1 MDAVCSLSHRPQS
14 AGSEIRPIF
23 LRILAK
29 RMAKRMG
36 EGDRTEW
43 GRLLASPTL
52 LMALYGEQ
60 GEGSYHGA
68 SEPPPPALWGDPK
81 SRSCR
86 GPQPGQGC
94 SCGRQLLGKPSLAA
108 GQKYRFL

>member
-1 MDAVCSLSHRPQS
+1 
-14 AGSEIRPIF
+14 
-23 LRILAK
+23 
-29 RMAKRMG
+29 MG

-68 SEPPPPALWGDPK
+68 SEPPPPSTVG
-81 SRSCR
+81 R
-86 GPQPGQGC
+86 PQVPE
-94 SCGRQLLGKPSLAA
+94 L
-108 GQKYRFL
+108 